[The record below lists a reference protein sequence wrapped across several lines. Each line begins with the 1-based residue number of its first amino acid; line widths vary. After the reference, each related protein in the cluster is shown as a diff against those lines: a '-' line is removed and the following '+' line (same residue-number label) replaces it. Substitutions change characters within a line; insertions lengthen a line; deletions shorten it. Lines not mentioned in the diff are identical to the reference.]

1 MSDCNCCKEEMLI
14 QPADTA
20 WVMHKGGDVVP
31 ILGSTKKAN
40 LESSIGSVAI
50 SLSKEDMTE
59 IEAAVPAH
67 EVAGNKFV
75 GSYEKSYSEL
85 VPTTFIMEGL

>member
-1 MSDCNCCKEEMLI
+1 MIAIAAKKKCLFNQL
-14 QPADTA
+14 TLA

-50 SLSKEDMTE
+50 SLSKEEMTE

-67 EVAGNKFV
+67 EVACNKFV

>member
-1 MSDCNCCKEEMLI
+1 VIAIAAKKKCLFNQL
-14 QPADTA
+14 TLA
-20 WVMHKGGDVVP
+20 WVMHKDSDLVP

-50 SLSKEDMTE
+50 SLSKEEMD

-67 EVAGNKFV
+67 EVACNKFV
-75 GSYEKSYSEL
+75 GSYEKS
-85 VPTTFIMEGL
+85 